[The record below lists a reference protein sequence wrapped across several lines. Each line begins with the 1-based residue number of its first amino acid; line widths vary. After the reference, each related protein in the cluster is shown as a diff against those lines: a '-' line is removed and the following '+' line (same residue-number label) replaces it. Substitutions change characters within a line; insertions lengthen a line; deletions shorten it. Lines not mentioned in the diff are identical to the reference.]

1 MAHYQSQT
9 NSHTN
14 TFRINRL
21 SKIVDLA
28 RIQVFINIYQWI
40 LTGARLWVRHQ
51 MTVRGFF
58 LFSSQIFLDVS
69 SRNFFLYF
77 FVSFFLFFVF
87 LNSYCTVYLLFL
99 IFLCFLYLYRSF
111 CVLLPSTLQP
121 SPLSLPIFSPLPLSY
136 LIPITSQ
143 PYLLSLST
151 FSPLSLLPSSLPSPL
166 PSLLSLSP
174 TFSPTFSSL
183 SLSYLLLSLSLPSTM
198 HGFISHNHHLYT
210 AQCHVINWYY
220 CNLRRN
226 IIFRIAGRGVG
237 VYPPPPVLSCIYG
250 AYMVRISLYNFKKH

>member
-111 CVLLPSTLQP
+111 CVLLPSILQP

-183 SLSYLLLSLSLPSTM
+183 SLPYLLLSLSPLPSLLSLSYLLLSLSPLPS
-198 HGFISHNHHLYT
+198 
-210 AQCHVINWYY
+210 
-220 CNLRRN
+220 
-226 IIFRIAGRGVG
+226 
-237 VYPPPPVLSCIYG
+237 PLSLSPTFSSLSLLPSPL
-250 AYMVRISLYNFKKH
+250 SLYRLLCMVSSPIITIFTQHSVM